1 MPRRLRSRLALAAL
15 GGTLALAASL
25 AWPLP
30 EAATPGHRAS
40 VRITDRTGG
49 LLREV
54 QPDGTG
60 TPVELADVAPD
71 VVAALVATEDQ
82 RFYRHPG
89 VDVLALA
96 RAATQNLTDGEVT
109 SGGST
114 LTMQVARALRGRT
127 TRASLADKLAEA
139 HLALRLDLRRSKE
152 EVLELWLNRVAFG
165 NRAHGIEAAAQTY
178 FGKAAVD
185 LTVPEAALL
194 VGLPQRPSA
203 LDPFRFADRATD
215 RQRTVLAAMQRAG
228 HVTSAEREAL
238 ETTPLA
244 FIQPQT
250 TFRAPHFV
258 EHVRQRVPEDALEV
272 QTTIRPTLQLEAETI
287 VASHLRGLED
297 ASVTAAAAVVL
308 DNRTGDVL
316 AYVGSPDFWDDAAR
330 GQVDGARAL
339 RQPGSALKPF
349 TYALA
354 FQSGAT
360 TPDAL
365 IADLDLQVV
374 EAGGAFSPENYDKT
388 FHGPVPARQALASS
402 YNVPAVRLVQQVGPE
417 ALLKLLRRSG
427 FESLRQSAE
436 HYGVG
441 LTLGNGEV
449 RLIELARAYAGV
461 ARGGSLPPVNT
472 VRWIRTTSGDTLQ
485 RQREAP
491 TDMGL
496 TPAVTYLLA
505 DILSDPEARAP
516 GFGRGGPL
524 ELPFPVAVK
533 TGTSKDYR
541 DNWAVGFT
549 PHHTVAVWVGN
560 ADGSPMRW
568 VSGTRGAGP
577 IFNALMRAL
586 GPGGEFTRPRGIVER
601 EICSVSGDRPGAFCP
616 TTRRAI
622 GLPVPAQAGS
632 GHVHTDT
639 CTVHQRVAVDA
650 RTGLL
655 AEATTP
661 AEHIEQRVF
670 VVYPAEY
677 HAWMRER
684 GLALPPMATAT
695 VAARDSLRYSDRL
708 RITYPEPG
716 TAFVF
721 DPVLRPEYQRVRL
734 KGHADAD
741 LLDVRWVVNGT
752 PLASSSD
759 DRTLGTTDWPL
770 TPGRH
775 TIELQ
780 AVTREGR
787 RLRSRP
793 SPIVVRGAALAA
805 AAVP

>member
-1 MPRRLRSRLALAAL
+1 LALSTASSMPRRLRSRLALAAL
-15 GGTLALAASL
+15 CGVLGLAMSL
-25 AWPLP
+25 GLPLP
-30 EAATPGHRAS
+30 TDAAPGSRAS
-40 VRITDRTGG
+40 IQITDRTGD
-49 LLREV
+49 LLREI

-60 TPVELADVAPD
+60 APVELADVAPQ
-71 VVAALVATEDQ
+71 VVVALVATEDR
-82 RFYRHPG
+82 RFYRHHG
-89 VDVLALA
+89 VDLLALA
-96 RAATQNLTDGEVT
+96 RAVKQNAAAGEIT

-127 TRASLADKLAEA
+127 TRATFGDKLAEA
-139 HLALRLDLRRSKE
+139 HLALRLDLRRSKDE
-152 EVLELWLNRVAFG
+152 ILALWLNRVAFG

-178 FGKAAVD
+178 FAKSARD

-203 LDPFRFADRATD
+203 LDPFRYADRAKA
-215 RQRTVLAAMQRAG
+215 RQQTVLAAMQREG
-228 HVTSAEREAL
+228 QITNDEHEAL
-238 ETTPLA
+238 SSTPLA
-244 FIQPQT
+244 FVRPHT

-258 EHVRQRVPEDALEV
+258 EHVRQRVPEGTLEV
-272 QTTIRPTLQLEAETI
+272 QTTIRPSLQLEAETI
-287 VASHLRGLED
+287 VASHLRGLAD

-308 DNRTGDVL
+308 DNQTGDVL
-316 AYVGSPDFWDDAAR
+316 AYVGSPDFWDESAR

-354 FQSGAT
+354 FQSGQT

-365 IADLDLQVV
+365 IADLDLQIV
-374 EAGGAFSPENYDKT
+374 EAGGAFSPENYDKV

-402 YNVPAVRLVQQVGPE
+402 YNVPAVRLVQEVGPE

-427 FESLRQSAE
+427 FESLKQSAE

-449 RLIELARAYAGV
+449 RLVELARAYAGI
-461 ARGGSLPPVNT
+461 ARGGALPSVQT
-472 VRWIRTTSGDTLQ
+472 VRWIRTVAGDTLH
-485 RQREAP
+485 RQRETT

-496 TPAVTYLLA
+496 TPEVTYLLA

-577 IFNALMRAL
+577 IFNALMREL
-586 GPGGEFTRPRGIVER
+586 GSGGDFERPEGIVER
-601 EICSVSGDRPGAFCP
+601 EVCAVSGDRPGAVCP

-622 GLPVPAQAGS
+622 GLASHA
-632 GHVHTDT
+632 HRDT
-639 CTVHQRVAVDA
+639 CQIHQRIAVDA

-655 AEATTP
+655 ADASTP
-661 AEHIEQRVF
+661 ADQIEPRVF

-695 VAARDSLRYSDRL
+695 VAARDRLRTSDRL

-752 PLASSSD
+752 PLASSLD
-759 DRTLGTTDWPL
+759 AADWTL

-775 TIELQ
+775 TTELQ
-780 AVTREGR
+780 AVTREGH

-793 SPIVVRGAALAA
+793 SPIVVRGAALASA
-805 AAVP
+805 TVP

>member
-1 MPRRLRSRLALAAL
+1 ML
-15 GGTLALAASL
+15 GLAASL

-30 EAATPGHRAS
+30 EAAAPGHRAS

-49 LLREV
+49 LLREI

-60 TPVELADVAPD
+60 APVELADVAPE
-71 VVAALVATEDQ
+71 VVAALVATEDR
-82 RFYRHPG
+82 RFYSHHG
-89 VDVLALA
+89 VDLLALA
-96 RAATQNLTDGEVT
+96 RAVKQNADAGEVT

-127 TRASLADKLAEA
+127 TRASLGDKLAEA
-139 HLALRLDLRRSKE
+139 HLALRLDLRRSKDGI
-152 EVLELWLNRVAFG
+152 LELWLNRVAFG

-178 FGKAAVD
+178 FRKSAQD
-185 LTVPEAALL
+185 LTVPEAAYL

-203 LDPFRFADRATD
+203 LNPFRYAERAKN
-215 RQRTVLAAMQRAG
+215 RQRTVLAAMQREG
-228 HVTSAEREAL
+228 HITSEEHEAL
-238 ETTPLA
+238 DATPLSLVR
-244 FIQPQT
+244 PSS

-258 EHVRQRVPEDALEV
+258 EHVRQRVPEGALEV
-272 QTTIRPTLQLEAETI
+272 QTTIRPTLQLEAEAI
-287 VASHLRGLED
+287 VASHLRGLAD

-316 AYVGSPDFWDDAAR
+316 AYVGSPDFWDEAAR

-354 FQSGAT
+354 FQSGIA

-365 IADLDLQVV
+365 IADLDLQIV

-402 YNVPAVRLVQQVGPE
+402 YNVPAVRLVQEVGPE

-427 FESLRQSAE
+427 FESLRHSAE

-449 RLIELARAYAGV
+449 RLVELARAYAGI
-461 ARGGSLPPVNT
+461 ARGGSLPPVQS
-472 VRWIRTTSGDTLQ
+472 VRWVRTVTGDTLH
-485 RQREAP
+485 RQREAA
-491 TDMGL
+491 TNMGL
-496 TPAVTYLLA
+496 TPEVTYLLA

-533 TGTSKDYR
+533 TGTSKDDR

-549 PHHTVAVWVGN
+549 PRHTVAVWVGN

-577 IFNALMRAL
+577 IFNALMREV
-586 GPGGEFTRPRGIVER
+586 GPGGDFDRPEGIVEQ
-601 EICSVSGDRPGAFCP
+601 EVCAVSGDRPGTFCP
-616 TTRRAI
+616 TTRKAL
-622 GLPVPAQAGS
+622 GLASHAHS
-632 GHVHTDT
+632 DT
-639 CTVHQRVAVDA
+639 CAVHQRVAVDA

-661 AEHIEQRVF
+661 DEHVEQRTF

-752 PLASSSD
+752 PLASSLD
-759 DRTLGTTDWPL
+759 ATALDNTDWPL

-775 TIELQ
+775 TVELQ

-793 SPIVVRGAALAA
+793 SPIVVRGAALASR
-805 AAVP
+805 